1 MTTFSPLEIIRRAS
15 ILLHSDVK
23 SSVEYLA
30 KKDDKFLLWRDF
42 KAVVDMLDE
51 LQMSY
56 SALYD
61 TPSPA
66 HLLPELSKIYTDYAQ
81 ELVYMGK
88 VVIAPSV
95 VDGVIYETAVRSFTP
110 TVPRT
115 VGRTWYPT
123 LRLHMKLFAYE
134 TQTHPVYGEYVG
146 WTAGLIKVD

>member
-1 MTTFSPLEIIRRAS
+1 MTTFSPHQIITRAS
-15 ILLHSDVK
+15 ILLHSDVTTA
-23 SSVEYLA
+23 VGYLVD
-30 KKDDKFLLWRDF
+30 KDDKFILWRDF

-61 TPSPA
+61 PLSSA
-66 HLLPELSKIYTDYAQ
+66 QLISELSKVYTDYTK
-81 ELVYMGK
+81 ELVSTGK

-95 VDGVIYETAVRSFTP
+95 VDGMIYETAVRSFAP

-123 LRLHMKLFAYE
+123 LRLHMKLFDHA

>member
-1 MTTFSPLEIIRRAS
+1 MTTFSPHQIITRAS
-15 ILLHSDVK
+15 ILLHSDVTTA
-23 SSVEYLA
+23 VGYLVD
-30 KKDDKFLLWRDF
+30 KDDKFILWRDF

-56 SALYD
+56 SAPYD
-61 TPSPA
+61 PLSSA
-66 HLLPELSKIYTDYAQ
+66 QLISELSKVYTDYTK
-81 ELVYMGK
+81 ELVSTGK

-95 VDGVIYETAVRSFTP
+95 VDGMIYETAVRSFAP

-123 LRLHMKLFAYE
+123 LRLHMKLFDHA

-146 WTAGLIKVD
+146 WTAGIIKVD

>member
-1 MTTFSPLEIIRRAS
+1 MTTFSPLEIIRRTS

-23 SSVEYLA
+23 SSVGYLA

-61 TPSPA
+61 PLSSGQ
-66 HLLPELSKIYTDYAQ
+66 LIQELTKVYTDYTK
-81 ELVYMGK
+81 ELVSAGK

-95 VDGVIYETAVRSFTP
+95 VDGVIYETAVRSFAP